1 MKFELAFNGA
11 TYRVAHAKPLAGES
25 VVMEEKH
32 LNPDGTLVPI
42 PYLTAGKL
50 MAVDCLGQQ
59 HNFVSGG
66 EENTVFPLGRFSM
79 IAVEDGDYWCT
90 SPLPGYRIIREGRL
104 IVPAGQAVNISK
116 DYPVNALFTKD
127 SLVNGT
133 LVKAGSVGKLSAGQK
148 LITQLDGE
156 ELHVIFFNTEPV

>member
-11 TYRVAHAKPLAGES
+11 TYRVAHAKTMAGES

-42 PYLTAGKL
+42 PYLTAGKM
-50 MAVDCLGQQ
+50 MAVDCLGNQ

-90 SPLPGYRIIREGRL
+90 SPLPGHRIIREGRA
-104 IVPAGQAVNISK
+104 IIP
-116 DYPVNALFTKD
+116 YPGFATLDPSNTVNALFTAD
-127 SLVNGT
+127 ATVNGT
-133 LVKAGSVGKLSAGQK
+133 PVAAGTVVRLSPGRKEVVAVSQ
-148 LITQLDGE
+148 D
-156 ELHVIFFNTEPV
+156 LHVILFRTEPVG